1 MDRFD
6 RIFQFHRILRAAR
19 TPVSRKRFEEEC
31 ECTRATVA
39 RTLADMRDYLNA
51 PIHYD
56 NRRNGYLYAQTPDQP
71 MYELP
76 GLWFNADEAVALM
89 TCHELL
95 GNLQPGLLGPAIE
108 PLRERLQKILDS
120 RQGGGGQ
127 LARRLRV
134 LGISRKAPS
143 ADVFGPLSSSLTLR
157 RRLRFDYDGRAR
169 GERSAREVSP
179 QRLVRYRD
187 NWYLDAWDHGKDAL
201 RMFAVERM
209 HEVQT
214 LEAKAREVQDA
225 ELDAVLAAGYGIFS
239 GPVVGTAVLR
249 FSPHRARWV
258 ADELWHPDQ
267 ASRWLD
273 DGRYELSVP
282 YSDQRELLMDVL
294 KHGEACE
301 VVAPAALRK
310 AAAAALQAALALYAP
325 KAAHRPR

>member
-6 RIFQFHRILRAAR
+6 RIFQFHRVLQAAR
-19 TPVSRKRFEEEC
+19 TPVSRKRLEEEC

-39 RTLADMRDYLNA
+39 RTIADMRNYLNA
-51 PIHYD
+51 PIDYD
-56 NRRNGYLYAQTPDQP
+56 NRRNGYYYAQAADQP

-108 PLRERLQKILDS
+108 PLRQRLQKILDA
-120 RQGGGGQ
+120 RQGGAGQ

-134 LGISRKAPS
+134 LGISRKAPA
-143 ADVFGPLSSSLTLR
+143 ADVFGPLSSALTLR

-169 GERSAREVSP
+169 GERSVREVSP

-201 RMFAVERM
+201 RMFAVERIGK
-209 HEVQT
+209 VQL
-214 LEAKAREVQDA
+214 LELKAREVADA

-239 GPVVGTAVLR
+239 GPVAGTAVLR
-249 FSPHRARWV
+249 FSAHRARWV
-258 ADELWHPDQ
+258 ADEIWHPDQ
-267 ASRWLD
+267 VARWLP
-273 DGRYELSVP
+273 DGRYELAVP
-282 YSDQRELLMDVL
+282 YSDERELLMDVL
-294 KHGEACE
+294 KHGPDCE
-301 VVAPAALRK
+301 VLAPEALRT
-310 AAAAALQAALALYAP
+310 ATRDALQAGLAIYSPQSAR
-325 KAAHRPR
+325 KPR